1 MRSKVI
7 TALIAGG
14 LLVGAGFATSVISAP
29 GTASAQED
37 STDTDQERKGPFHR
51 GFEFLSGVLEGL
63 VEENTI
69 SQDDADAV
77 LNAVEEKAEELR
89 TERQATRELIKSF
102 LEDDVITQDEASQL
116 PDDHP
121 IFSER
126 FDEAWEDG
134 ELTLEEVR
142 QARHG
147 HRGHRADAET
157 ENSDAQTNNI
167 SA

>member
-1 MRSKVI
+1 MRSKII

-37 STDTDQERKGPFHR
+37 TDTDQERKGPFHR
-51 GFEFLSGVLEGL
+51 GFEFLSGVLEDL

-77 LNAVEEKAEELR
+77 LNAVEEKADELR

-142 QARHG
+142 RARHG

-157 ENSDAQTNNI
+157 ESSDAPTNNI

>member
-1 MRSKVI
+1 MRSKII

-51 GFEFLSGVLEGL
+51 GFEFLTGVLEGL

-77 LNAVEEKAEELR
+77 LNAVEEKVEELR
-89 TERQATRELIKSF
+89 AEREATRELIKSF

-142 QARHG
+142 RARHG